1 MNAKRRLVFWSALLI
16 LALHCRTTH
25 AATITYTYDA
35 QHRLVQASYTASQKE
50 FFNHDAAGNVHQR
63 VAITDAKYL
72 ESWLLYFSALD
83 MLPMPGLAPSVWL
96 LAYSEFARTV
106 TDKQVKAL

>member
-1 MNAKRRLVFWSALLI
+1 MKSLLLI
-16 LALHCRTTH
+16 GLGCFALALHTAN

-35 QHRLVQASYTASQKE
+35 QHRLVQASYSASQKE
-50 FFNHDAAGNVHQR
+50 FFNHDAAGNVDQR

-83 MLPMPGLAPSVWL
+83 LLPGPELTGMSWL
-96 LAYSEFARTV
+96 FAFNYLGQPVHSGKPPAT
-106 TDKQVKAL
+106 KM

>member
-1 MNAKRRLVFWSALLI
+1 MRSLQMKVLLLVVGIFVCGTAK
-16 LALHCRTTH
+16 

-50 FFNHDAAGNVHQR
+50 FFNHDAAGNVDQR

-72 ESWLLYFSALD
+72 ESWLLYFS
-83 MLPMPGLAPSVWL
+83 MLGVGPFPGQAIAWL
-96 LAYSEFARTV
+96 FDPIKMMENQTRL
-106 TDKQVKAL
+106 L